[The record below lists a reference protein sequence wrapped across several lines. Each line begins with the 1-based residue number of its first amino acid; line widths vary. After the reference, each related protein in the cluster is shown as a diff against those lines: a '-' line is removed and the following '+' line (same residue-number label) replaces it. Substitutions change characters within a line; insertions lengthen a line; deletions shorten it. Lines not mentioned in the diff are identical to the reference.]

1 MSIAAHHERL
11 MTVIRGPHLSEKAHT
26 AAESNQVVLK
36 VRTDATKAEIRQ
48 AVEFLFEV
56 KVDDVKVVNV
66 KGKTKRF
73 GQTKGRRVDWKKAYV
88 RLAEGSSLERILGAE
103 LA

>member
-1 MSIAAHHERL
+1 MSTALRQERL
-11 MTVIRGPHLSEKAHT
+11 LNVIRGPHLSEKAHL
-26 AAESNQVVLK
+26 AAENNQVVLK

-48 AVEFLFEV
+48 AVEMLFEV

-73 GQTKGRRVDWKKAYV
+73 GQTKGRRANWKKAYV
-88 RLAEGSSLERILGAE
+88 KLAEGSSLERFLGGE
-103 LA
+103 